1 MLPNPGTLRK
11 IMPLDSDG
19 TAILYLWTDVCNV
32 YVLHDGAHALLI
44 DLGDG
49 SVLDHLGGI
58 GVDLCWPLGSTGPPP
73 RWMRLL
79 VPNPSKR

>member
-73 RWMRLL
+73 RWMTC
-79 VPNPSKR
+79 VW